1 MMNSQTQ
8 TVMIASLI
16 GLVLAISS
24 KASSVIST
32 GNITPLDTLNPF
44 NLSILGYWIGTLG
57 FFPLTFIVF
66 AVAATARTAGLRNSV
81 FNGLG
86 AVVGVSLTITGVVI
100 AVATAHPKKEFPDRA
115 SLVKNATSSCIKNQ
129 QIIPKNKDVSVA
141 IIEAF
146 CSCYGDSLADV
157 TTVAEVMY
165 ADQHQIA
172 APTMI
177 EKINTTV
184 QKCMQLVPDP

>member
-1 MMNSQTQ
+1 MNSQTQ

-115 SLVKNATSSCIKNQ
+115 SLVKNATSSCFKNQ
-129 QIIPKNKDVSVA
+129 QIIPKDTSVA
-141 IIEAF
+141 IIELF
-146 CSCYGDSLADV
+146 CSCYGDSFADV
-157 TTVAEVMY
+157 TTMAEVMY